1 MTAPV
6 VQPRL
11 AHAARFRPQQ
21 EQQAQAYLPRCAGT
35 CLLPEISPWKNHSHT
50 CCLLR
55 TCQKNKSHIL
65 LSACCSPGHQR
76 TPCRWG
82 LLSRF
87 LSHSV
92 PSQRSKDVADAP
104 ALRLHCFV
112 CSRGRWLPCPFLPFH
127 SSTRGHKGS
136 SCSLTGV
143 EDGRSL
149 SYRRKHEIL
158 LPAPPALLHISIQRL
173 TKQGTLPRGFQTS
186 K

>member
-11 AHAARFRPQQ
+11 AHAVRFRPQQ

-65 LSACCSPGHQR
+65 FSACCSPGHQR

-92 PSQRSKDVADAP
+92 SSQRSKDVADTPAP
-104 ALRLHCFV
+104 RLHCFV

-143 EDGRSL
+143 EDGRSYK
-149 SYRRKHEIL
+149 SL
-158 LPAPPALLHISIQRL
+158 LQKKA
-173 TKQGTLPRGFQTS
+173 
-186 K
+186 